1 MASVQ
6 ANISGVAKN
15 NFACCSAEPMEL
27 LGWAMTSA
35 AMPAFQHMPSERR
48 TAVKSIGNAEVIA
61 QPRNSIGSALQ
72 QAKLFFATPEMFAW
86 TLAIIL
92 LSVGLEKLVVLLI
105 TAVQQRMEGE
115 KC

>member
-1 MASVQ
+1 
-6 ANISGVAKN
+6 
-15 NFACCSAEPMEL
+15 
-27 LGWAMTSA
+27 
-35 AMPAFQHMPSERR
+35 
-48 TAVKSIGNAEVIA
+48 
-61 QPRNSIGSALQ
+61 
-72 QAKLFFATPEMFAW
+72 MFAW